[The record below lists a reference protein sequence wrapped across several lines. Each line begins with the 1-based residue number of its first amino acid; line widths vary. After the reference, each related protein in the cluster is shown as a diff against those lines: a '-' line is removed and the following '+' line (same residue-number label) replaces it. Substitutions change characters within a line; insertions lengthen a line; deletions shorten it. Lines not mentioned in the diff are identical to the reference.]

1 VQVQAGD
8 LYIHITKPDE
18 DIWGC
23 VHEALQRGAA
33 AVIAGEVFEAEEDLE
48 VPVMLLPDCL
58 DAQQRLAM
66 AFYDNPSTKMTV
78 VGVTGK
84 HGSTCADCCC
94 IQGCTL
100 SAMVTCLSLKL
111 SKARTLDRVCNVVC
125 CFHHSAR

>member
-1 VQVQAGD
+1 VHAGD

-18 DIWGC
+18 DVWGC
-23 VHEALQRGAA
+23 VHEALQRGTA

-58 DAQQRLAM
+58 DAQQRLAI

-84 HGSTCADCCC
+84 
-94 IQGCTL
+94 
-100 SAMVTCLSLKL
+100 SLFCMRQAGHL
-111 SKARTLDRVCNVVC
+111 LA
-125 CFHHSAR
+125 